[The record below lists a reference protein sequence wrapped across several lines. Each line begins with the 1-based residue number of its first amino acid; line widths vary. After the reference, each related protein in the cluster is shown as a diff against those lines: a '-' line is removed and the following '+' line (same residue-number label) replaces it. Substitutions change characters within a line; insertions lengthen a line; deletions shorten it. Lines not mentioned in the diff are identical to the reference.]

1 MKTSTQ
7 IVTTISLK
15 LGDSSNAI
23 WTSAEITRYVTDAYV
38 TLCRETLCYWKQVYL
53 NDQAGVGECKL
64 PTDFIEI
71 DRATWNSKPLEI
83 VSANRMRGMD
93 TMYDSIEGE
102 PVALGMDIGL
112 VHKFRVP
119 DTSITSTNPDVHA
132 PTVDEVQNTRIEY
145 FATPSLLDANMDLPE
160 SYAKALE
167 FFALW
172 KAYEKASPGQSIKLA
187 QHFKFRW
194 TEAVAR
200 FKDTR
205 YFLPSAKIRVMG
217 GNSQSRVSKKPQ
229 RPRMPWQYGKIV
241 RG

>member
-1 MKTSTQ
+1 VKTATE
-7 IVTTISLK
+7 IITAISLK

-23 WTSAEITRYVTDAYV
+23 WSTAELTRYITDAYV
-38 TLCRETLCYWKQVYL
+38 TLCSETLCYWKQAYL
-53 NDQAGVGECKL
+53 NDQDGVGECKL
-64 PTDFIEI
+64 PADFIEI
-71 DRATWNSKPLEI
+71 DRAVWNAKPLEI
-83 VSANRMRGMD
+83 VSANRLRGMD
-93 TMYDSIEGE
+93 HRYDSIEGE
-102 PVALGMDIGL
+102 PVALGMDIGY

-119 DTSITSTNPDVHA
+119 NTSITSADPDVHA
-132 PTVDEVQNTRIEY
+132 PTVDEVLNTRIEY
-145 FATPSLLDANMDLPE
+145 FARPSLLTVNMDLPE

-194 TEAVAR
+194 TVALERIKSIR
-200 FKDTR
+200 FS
-205 YFLPSAKIRVMG
+205 LPSAKIRVMG
-217 GNSQSRVSKKPQ
+217 GLSASRTSKKPQ